1 MHVEVTFPEI
11 GPADLELHMSRSSPG
26 RYALHEFAK
35 NVYDVVIVGGGDRG
49 VTITRPS
56 LHEWRV
62 AGHGGTVRV
71 RYKVYGDQ
79 LDGTYLAI
87 DATHAH
93 INMPAALMWARGFED
108 RPSHVAIEP
117 PPGSDWRV
125 ATQLFAGEDGLT
137 FTAPNL
143 QYLMD
148 SPIEVSRHTVRD
160 FSVTR
165 GTARTDFRLALHG
178 GSDDDASRLASD
190 LEKIAREEG
199 AIFGEFPRYD
209 VGRYTFLA
217 DCLPWADGDAM
228 EHRNSTIITV
238 PGSPADSGARSAILS
253 NAAHELFHGWSV
265 ERIRPRSLEPFN
277 LADANMSPELWLAEG
292 VTSYYEL
299 LVMHR
304 ARLQS
309 LSETLTDFAALI
321 NQVTNSP
328 ARRIRS
334 AQEMS
339 RLAPFVDAAVAVDRT
354 NWGNTFISYYTWGA
368 AIGLGLDLA
377 LRDRTDG
384 RVTLD
389 DFQRDLWTTFGKPG
403 GRQPGFVDRPYTSED
418 VTARLAAVSGDAA
431 FAEEFINRYVAGHE
445 VPDYERLLSRAGLA
459 LVARSP
465 RTRMDRRSESGLL
478 GRRSPGR
485 CTDAD
490 WIARLSGRP
499 RSGRCDRDARRRGVD
514 RSQPARRCAAAPRAR
529 RDRANHLPTP
539 RRSAGCRI
547 GHARGRPAPGDR
559 DGRVHGPTAD
569 GGSEEVQRRVAGQ
582 QRRVVSRRFATSAGT
597 ALPTPAS
604 IRDRARASRGASPR
618 FPRVHRARRAAA
630 ASAGFGRR
638 RARPA
643 DILPS

>member
-1 MHVEVTFPEI
+1 MPFIRIAVIAVLSCAWALPALAQSPVGYRLTFPEAEHRTMHVEVTFPEI
-11 GPADLELHMSRSSPG
+11 GDADLELHMSRSSPG

-35 NVYDVVIVGGGDRG
+35 NVYDVVIVGDGDRS
-49 VTITRPS
+49 VSITRPS

-71 RYKVYGDQ
+71 RYRVYGDQ
-79 LDGTYLAI
+79 LDGTYLAV
-87 DATHAH
+87 DSTHAH

-108 RPSHVAIEP
+108 RPSRVAIEP

-165 GTARTDFRLALHG
+165 GTVRTDFRLALHG
-178 GSDDDASRLASD
+178 GSDDDATDLASD

-209 VGRYTFLA
+209 VGRYTFLT

-253 NAAHELFHGWSV
+253 NAAHELFHSWSV

-309 LSETLTDFAALI
+309 LSQTLSDFAALI

-377 LRDRTDG
+377 LRDRTVG

-389 DFQRDLWTTFGKPG
+389 DLQRDLWTTFGKPG

-431 FAEEFINRYVAGHE
+431 FAEEFITRYVAGHE

-465 RTRMDRRSESGLL
+465 RTAWIGDLNLDVSADGARVGAPTPIGSPAYQAGLDQDDVIVTLDGEALTDRSRLDGVL
-478 GRRSPGR
+478 RRRAPGEIVPI
-485 CTDAD
+485 TY
-490 WIARLSGRP
+490 
-499 RSGRCDRDARRRGVD
+499 RRRGGQRVTASVTLEAD
-514 RSQPARRCAAAPRAR
+514 
-529 RDRANHLPTP
+529 P
-539 RRSAGCRI
+539 RREIVTVEST
-547 GHARGRPAPGDR
+547 GRSLTAPQKTFREEWLGSK
-559 DGRVHGPTAD
+559 
-569 GGSEEVQRRVAGQ
+569 GGS
-582 QRRVVSRRFATSAGT
+582 
-597 ALPTPAS
+597 
-604 IRDRARASRGASPR
+604 
-618 FPRVHRARRAAA
+618 
-630 ASAGFGRR
+630 
-638 RARPA
+638 
-643 DILPS
+643 